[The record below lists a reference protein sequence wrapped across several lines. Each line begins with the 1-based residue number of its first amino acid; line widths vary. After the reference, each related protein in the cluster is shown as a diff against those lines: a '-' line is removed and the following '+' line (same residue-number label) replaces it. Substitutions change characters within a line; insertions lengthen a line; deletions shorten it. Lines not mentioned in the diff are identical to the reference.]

1 MSMLKKKKK
10 ENTGIYFP
18 AQKYLPPKKPP
29 LDLTTNK
36 YSAFLYFVFWQSL
49 QSYFT
54 LVYPNLLTFTQS
66 KPYSVQLRWV
76 QRELQ
81 TWKSNNSTNNNNKKK
96 QFPNLFYLCDTCFP
110 ARNLSAGVRRPV
122 CGGAPNP
129 KQNAS
134 ANLKWDGNPGDSE

>member
-1 MSMLKKKKK
+1 MSMFEKK

-18 AQKYLPPKKPP
+18 AQKYLPPKNPP

-36 YSAFLYFVFWQSL
+36 YSAFLYFVFWQQV
-49 QSYFT
+49 QSNFT
-54 LVYPNLLTFTQS
+54 LIYPNLLTFTQS
-66 KPYSVQLRWV
+66 KPYSVRLRWV

-81 TWKSNNSTNNNNKKK
+81 TWKPNNSTKKKKK

-110 ARNLSAGVRRPV
+110 AGNLSAGVRRPV

-134 ANLKWDGNPGDSE
+134 DNLKWDGNPGDPE